1 MMKDTGE
8 LMYNHSIE
16 CGYNEIL
23 KDSSN
28 QHNDGNNQ
36 ETLTKL
42 QRYQKSKNE
51 IITKLEN
58 NPYIQP
64 HELEKWIFAELPVY
78 LSAFKNR
85 KYKENKI

>member
-1 MMKDTGE
+1 MKGKGE
-8 LMYNHSIE
+8 LMYKHSIE
-16 CGYNEIL
+16 CSYNEIL

-28 QHNDGNNQ
+28 QHNDGDNQ

-58 NPYIQP
+58 NP
-64 HELEKWIFAELPVY
+64 EVENVPV
-78 LSAFKNR
+78 
-85 KYKENKI
+85 